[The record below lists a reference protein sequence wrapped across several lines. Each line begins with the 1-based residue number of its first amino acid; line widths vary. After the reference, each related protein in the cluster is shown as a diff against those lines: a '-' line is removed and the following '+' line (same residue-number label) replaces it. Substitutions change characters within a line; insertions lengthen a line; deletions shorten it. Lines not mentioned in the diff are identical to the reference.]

1 MLEKEDNYQL
11 ELFSQSKDYS
21 ERKNLTRNS
30 RFLTFI
36 WNYEKTI
43 LIIIGIVITG
53 IISFSLGV
61 DKGRR
66 LSSSNNNSR
75 FDFALKSGEP
85 KIREASAPKGRQLQD
100 NPLRP
105 VTAPAGSIEEEPKV
119 KEYIAVYTIQL
130 ASYRTKT
137 SAQKEAETL
146 KKKGLPP
153 LILSKGG
160 YAVLCVGSFSNR
172 EAAQST
178 LSELKKRYQDC
189 YIRRL

>member
-21 ERKNLTRNS
+21 ERRNLTRNS
-30 RFLTFI
+30 HFLTFI

-75 FDFALKSGEP
+75 FDFALM
-85 KIREASAPKGRQLQD
+85 
-100 NPLRP
+100 RP
-105 VTAPAGSIEEEPKV
+105 VTAPAGSIKEEPKV

-160 YAVLCVGSFSNR
+160 YAVLCVGSFSNKD
-172 EAAQST
+172 AAQST